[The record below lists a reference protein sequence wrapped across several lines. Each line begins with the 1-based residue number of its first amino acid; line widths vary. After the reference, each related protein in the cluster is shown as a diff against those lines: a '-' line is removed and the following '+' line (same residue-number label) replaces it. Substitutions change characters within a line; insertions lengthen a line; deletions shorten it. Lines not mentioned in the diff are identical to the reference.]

1 MIYKNEF
8 IEIDNKEVK
17 QVNKLTAEKLY
28 NSGKTIYLNG
38 CKVRINNPYM
48 TPMPLSNVGRR
59 DFDVEMYEYEY
70 FNCCNELGLY
80 PHFFATK

>member
-1 MIYKNEF
+1 MIYKNEL
-8 IEIDNKEVK
+8 INIDNKEVK
-17 QVNKLTAEKLY
+17 QVNRLTAEKLY

-48 TPMPLSNVGRR
+48 SPMPLSNEGGR
-59 DFDVEMYEYEY
+59 DFDVVMYEYEY

-80 PHFFATK
+80 PHFFAIK

>member
-1 MIYKNEF
+1 MIYKNEL
-8 IEIDNKEVK
+8 INIGNKEVK
-17 QVNKLTAEKLY
+17 QVNRLTAEKLY

-48 TPMPLSNVGRR
+48 SPMPLSNEGGR
-59 DFDVEMYEYEY
+59 DFDVVMYEYEY

-80 PHFFATK
+80 PHFFAIK